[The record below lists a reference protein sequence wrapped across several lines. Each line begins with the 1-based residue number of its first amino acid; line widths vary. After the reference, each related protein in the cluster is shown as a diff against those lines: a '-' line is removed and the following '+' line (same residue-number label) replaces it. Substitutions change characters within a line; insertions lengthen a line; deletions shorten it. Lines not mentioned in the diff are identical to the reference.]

1 MPQEEAE
8 RRAAEQASRLAN
20 VVAPQWRAARRW
32 TAAVVLALFPLL
44 FIVDR
49 AVETRLSP
57 VLPGLALL
65 LLLLLGLPFVLM
77 EAAARR
83 HRGRDLAWRARKAAR
98 SAQNARSALVA
109 AAVWVGL
116 WFAVGT

>member
-1 MPQEEAE
+1 MPEEEAR
-8 RRAAEQASRLAN
+8 RRAAEKAARLAD

-32 TAAVVLALFPLL
+32 TAALVLALFPVL

-49 AVETRLSP
+49 SVETRLSP
-57 VLPGLALL
+57 VLPGLAGLL
-65 LLLLLGLPFVLM
+65 LLLLLLPFVLM
-77 EAAARR
+77 EVAARR
-83 HRGRDLAWRARKAAR
+83 HRGKDLAWRTRKAAR
-98 SAQNARSALVA
+98 SAQNACSALVA